1 MPYISQG
8 HRDKY
13 RKMFNELNGISTPG
27 QLNYLITCL
36 VKEYIGQ
43 NKITY
48 TMLNDIMGALESAK
62 QEFYRRVVVL
72 YEEKKIEDNGDV
84 Y

>member
-1 MPYISQG
+1 MPYIHQG

-13 RKMFNELNGISTPG
+13 RRVFDQLDGIPTPG

-36 VKEYIGQ
+36 VKEYMGQ
-43 NKITY
+43 DDLTY
-48 TMLNDIMGALESAK
+48 TVLNDIMGALESAK
-62 QEFYRRVVVL
+62 LEFYRRVVVP
-72 YEEKKIEDNGDV
+72 YEQGKIEENGEV